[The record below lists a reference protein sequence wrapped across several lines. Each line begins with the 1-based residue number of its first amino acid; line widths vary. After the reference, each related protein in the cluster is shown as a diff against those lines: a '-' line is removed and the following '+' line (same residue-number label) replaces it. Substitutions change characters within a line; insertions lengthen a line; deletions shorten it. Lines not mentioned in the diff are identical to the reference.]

1 MEPTM
6 PLSLTKLFDLQKLQK
21 LLDNFYRVTGISV
34 AVIDTD
40 GTLLVSSARPALCA
54 QFYDAFPRSAQSC
67 RLSRAFLQDE
77 AFSGQQAVSSIC
89 PHGLLDAAEPIII
102 QGHRIGALLM
112 GQVFAEPPDLAF
124 YRQEAERYQ
133 FDTEAFLQELT
144 SVPVIGHEQFG
155 NTLALMKS
163 LTFMLIDQG
172 MTRLAAEESMENVRL
187 HSERSIKDIRRQKAQ
202 LKMYAMEHP
211 SCNELLDMA
220 LEEALAL
227 SGSNIGY
234 VFHYDEAS
242 SLFTLYAWSKS
253 VVDECHVAGNMTVY
267 ELEKFGLMGEAVRQ
281 RKPIITN
288 DYEAVSPVKKGV
300 PKGHVPLKRHLNLPI
315 FRNKQIVAVVGVGNK
330 AVDYT
335 DNDVRQLQLFMDG
348 VWNIVE
354 RRKAEDELTAAKEL
368 AEASSRMKTELMA
381 NLSHELRTPLNG
393 VLGGLQLLRFTEL
406 TDEQDEFLGMV
417 EEAAANE
424 LTLVN
429 NLLELV
435 RLEAEGVQVAHGA
448 FSLRQ
453 CVDETMQAHD
463 SVARQKGLTLLQEL
477 PTDLPTEL
485 IGDKVRI
492 RQILHSLVGN
502 AIKFTEQGTV
512 TLGISVEA
520 GDNGTML
527 TRFGVT
533 DTGIGIEPEKLAGI
547 FELFIQSDMSN
558 TRRFGGLG
566 LGLTI
571 CNRLAAAMGGCIR
584 AESVPGK
591 GSSFYLELPLELPAA
606 SRSDKAAARQLL
618 ILLVED
624 DYLSSLT
631 SERLLRKLGHNVVTS
646 FDGKD
651 AVEKWKRTAFD
662 LILMDIQMPIMTGFE
677 ALQQIRH
684 LEHELGKPRVM
695 VVAQTAYARWNYQ
708 ESCMSD
714 GFDGFIAKPLMREE
728 LEAVID
734 NLCG

>member
-1 MEPTM
+1 M
-6 PLSLTKLFDLQKLQK
+6 PLSLTELFDLQKLQK
-21 LLDNFYRVTGISV
+21 LLDNYYRVTGISV
-34 AVIDTD
+34 AVVDTV
-40 GTLLVSSARPALCA
+40 GTLLVSSTRPALCA
-54 QFYDAFPRSAQSC
+54 QFYDAFPGSAQSC

-77 AFSGQQAVSSIC
+77 AFSGQQAVTTIC

-155 NTLALMKS
+155 NALELMKS

-187 HSERSIKDIRRQKAQ
+187 HAERSIKDIHRQKAQ

-227 SGSNIGY
+227 SGSSIGH

-242 SLFTLYAWSKS
+242 NLFTLYAWSKS

-281 RKPIITN
+281 RKPVITN
-288 DYEAVSPVKKGV
+288 DYEAVSPVKKGI

-330 AVDYT
+330 PVDYT

-368 AEASSRMKTELMA
+368 AEASCRMKTELMA

-406 TDEQDEFLGMV
+406 TEEQDEFLGMV

-477 PTDLPTEL
+477 PTDLSTEL

-566 LGLTI
+566 LGLTL
-571 CNRLAAAMGGCIR
+571 CNRLATAMGGCIR

-651 AVEKWKRTAFD
+651 AVEKWKRTVFD
-662 LILMDIQMPIMTGFE
+662 LILMDIQMPTMTGFE

-684 LEHELGKPRVM
+684 LEHELGKPRVT
-695 VVAQTAYARWNYQ
+695 VVAQTAYTRWNYQ

-714 GFDGFIAKPLMREE
+714 RFDGFIAKPLMREE